1 MAFNISSNLKSSE
14 PTPIKR
20 LADRNPLREI
30 PGGFNGPWYRCC
42 HWLCVHV
49 YFERITRVH
58 SERLAA
64 EGPDQLTKLGGPT
77 LYVVLHRNGAVD
89 GFVYHQVVPLGIYLI
104 STQLLRGFFG
114 RLFFSGIAVA
124 RKKDEEDG
132 SHNEA
137 ALRQCVRVLAMGG
150 ELMVFPEGTS
160 SLGPRHLPFKSGAA
174 RLALDALAQGVALR
188 IVPLGV
194 HYERAWAFRSKVE
207 VVVGEDIP
215 TDLPVG
221 LSDLGRLKEMKRRM
235 TRALEDVGC
244 NFATPAAQEVAECL
258 AYVATLGST
267 RSYFGALKALEAGVP
282 DVIAT
287 AWSEL
292 QQRLG
297 SRWVLRHQGVPLF
310 PVGPWLGYAALLA
323 VLGPLVFTGAL
334 LNLPPLF
341 AAWLAARR
349 LADAPNVIALWR
361 TLVGL
366 PLGGIWLVGM
376 AAAITY
382 CAGWIGSIGYL
393 LLTIAAIKSL
403 YRSKKLA
410 VAVWN
415 GLVHRRL
422 MIQAHVF
429 HQLVQQILPPL

>member
-1 MAFNISSNLKSSE
+1 MKSSE
-14 PTPIKR
+14 ADSSNQLAEFKTHDGSNR
-20 LADRNPLREI
+20 L
-30 PGGFNGPWYRCC
+30 WYRCC
-42 HWLCVHV
+42 HWLCAHV
-49 YFERITRVH
+49 YFERITVVYP
-58 SERLAA
+58 ECVAA
-64 EGPDQLTKLGGPT
+64 DDPAQLTKLGGPT

-89 GFVYHQVVPLGIYLI
+89 GFVYHQVVPRGIYLV

-114 RLFFSGIAVA
+114 RLFFSGIPVA

-132 SHNEA
+132 SHNEES
-137 ALRQCVRVLAMGG
+137 LRQCVRVLADGG
-150 ELMVFPEGTS
+150 ELIVFPEGTS

-215 TDLPVG
+215 TDLPDE

-235 TRALEDVGC
+235 TRGLEDVGC
-244 NFATPAAQEVAECL
+244 NFASAAAQEEAECL

-267 RSYFGALKALEAGVP
+267 RSYFGALKALESGVP
-282 DVIAT
+282 EAVAKG
-287 AWSEL
+287 WREL
-292 QQRLG
+292 HKCLE

-310 PVGPWLGYAALLA
+310 PVGPVLGYAALLT
-323 VLGPLVFTGAL
+323 VLGPLVLAGAL
-334 LNLPPLF
+334 FNLPPVF

-349 LADAPNVIALWR
+349 FADAPNVIALWR

-376 AAAITY
+376 AVAITY
-382 CAGWIGSIGYL
+382 CAGWFWSLGYL

-415 GLVHRRL
+415 RL
-422 MIQAHVF
+422 ANRKLMNQAHVF
-429 HQLVQQILPPL
+429 HQLVQQNLPRP